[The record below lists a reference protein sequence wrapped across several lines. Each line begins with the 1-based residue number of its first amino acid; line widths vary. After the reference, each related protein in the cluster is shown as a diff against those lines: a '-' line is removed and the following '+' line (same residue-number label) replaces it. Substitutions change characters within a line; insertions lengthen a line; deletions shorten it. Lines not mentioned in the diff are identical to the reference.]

1 MLIRVLLLLVLALPL
16 QAEPL
21 KIKAVSAQRIISLA
35 PHITEILFE
44 VGAGEQVVGT
54 VNYSNY
60 PEEAMRIPQVGG
72 YNRLDLEAILQLQPD
87 LILGWESGNSTAE
100 IERLRALGLPIRLS
114 EPHRLEDIATLMEQF
129 GALTGHVEQG
139 RQRAELYRQR
149 LQQLRSRYTN
159 RPPVTVF
166 YQVWNQP
173 LITIN
178 GEQVISD
185 VIALCGG
192 INVFADLSGLSPRI
206 SVEAVLQRNPQV
218 IIASG
223 MDASRPEWLDEW
235 RRYPV
240 LGAVAGDNL
249 YHVPPDILQRHGPR
263 LVDGAEQLC
272 LALEE
277 ARSKMVRDP
286 D

>member
-1 MLIRVLLLLVLALPL
+1 MLIRIFLLLIWALPL
-16 QAEPL
+16 QAETP
-21 KIKAVSAQRIISLA
+21 AQRIISLA

-44 VGAGEQVVGT
+44 VGAGEQIVGT

-60 PEEAMRIPQVGG
+60 PEAATRIPQVGG
-72 YNRLDLEAILQLQPD
+72 YNRLDLEAILQLHPD
-87 LILGWESGNSTAE
+87 LILGWESGNSTVE
-100 IERLRALGLPIRLS
+100 IERLRALGLSVRLS
-114 EPHRLEDIATLMEQF
+114 EPHRLEDIAQLMEQF
-129 GALTGHVEQG
+129 AVLTGHAKQG
-139 RQRAELYRQR
+139 QRRAEAYRQR
-149 LQQLRSRYTN
+149 LDQLRARYADAVS
-159 RPPVTVF
+159 VTVF

-178 GEQVISD
+178 DQQVISD
-185 VIALCGG
+185 VIRLCGG
-192 INVFADLSGLSPRI
+192 TNVFAELDSLSPRI

-235 RRYPV
+235 SRYPS
-240 LGAVAGDNL
+240 LQAVSAANL

-263 LVDGAEQLC
+263 LAEGAEQLC
-272 LALEE
+272 LALEH
-277 ARSKMVRDP
+277 ARSKVANNP

>member
-1 MLIRVLLLLVLALPL
+1 MLIRIFLLLIWALPL
-16 QAEPL
+16 QAETP
-21 KIKAVSAQRIISLA
+21 AQRIISLA

-44 VGAGEQVVGT
+44 VGAGEQIVGT

-60 PEEAMRIPQVGG
+60 PEAATRIPQVGG
-72 YNRLDLEAILQLQPD
+72 YNRLDLESILQLQPD
-87 LILGWESGNSTAE
+87 LILGWESGNSTVE
-100 IERLRALGLPIRLS
+100 VERLRALGLPVRLS
-114 EPHRLEDIATLMEQF
+114 EPHRLEDIAVLMEQF
-129 GALTGHVEQG
+129 GTLTGHAEQG
-139 RQRAELYRQR
+139 HRRAKVYRQR
-149 LQQLRSRYTN
+149 LERLRSRYADAS
-159 RPPVTVF
+159 PVTVF

-178 GEQVISD
+178 GAQVISD

-192 INVFADLSGLSPRI
+192 ENVFADLDGLSPRI

-223 MDASRPEWLDEW
+223 MDGARPEWLDEW
-235 RRYPV
+235 KRYSI
-240 LGAVAGDNL
+240 LQAVAAANL

-263 LVDGAEQLC
+263 LVEGAEQLC

-277 ARSKMVRDP
+277 VRSKSARNP